1 MINRLEFLKKIPY
14 FSNISQE
21 ELQAIADIM
30 IERTYDRGRVLFME
44 GEFGEAF
51 TLSWRAG

>member
-14 FSNISQE
+14 FSNISQA

-30 IERTYDRGRVLFME
+30 IERTYERSRVLFME
-44 GEFGEAF
+44 GI
-51 TLSWRAG
+51 R